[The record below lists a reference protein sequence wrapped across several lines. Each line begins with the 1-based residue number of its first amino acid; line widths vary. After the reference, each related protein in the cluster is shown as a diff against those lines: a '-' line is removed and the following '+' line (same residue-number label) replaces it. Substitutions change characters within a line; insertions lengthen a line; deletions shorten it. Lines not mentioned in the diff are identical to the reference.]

1 MEHKPFSVLS
11 QKLRNIF
18 HSDFQMHIHPH
29 KYLAMVRLL
38 ADAGF
43 NLEAI
48 TSFAPLRHAYE
59 GCADIIYILNLGR
72 KILESYHCPPERL
85 VVCAALKPKFNGNIC
100 H

>member
-59 GCADIIYILNLGR
+59 GCADIIYVLNLGR
-72 KILESYHCPPERL
+72 KIFESYHCPPEIL
-85 VVCAALKPKFNGNIC
+85 VVCAGIETQIQW
-100 H
+100 